1 MAAADE
7 SPVEL
12 TRSLVRIP
20 SENPIGTEAAMAA
33 FVADWCKRLPG
44 VELEV
49 FEVLPDRPN
58 MVARLRGTS
67 NQPPLALLAH
77 MDTVPFGDGWKTDPV
92 GGDIV
97 DGRLYGRGACDM
109 KSGLAVAMTA
119 LARAAR
125 SVRKPSRDLIVCAT
139 IDEEGTHM
147 LGVTDLVDRKILDAD
162 TLVIATE
169 PSDLKVVVAHKG
181 LLWLEVEVRGKL
193 AHAGNPQF
201 GVDAIR
207 AAAEFITLFK
217 HAVDAL
223 PYRHP
228 KLGRAEVTFS
238 GIKGG
243 IKTNVVPDYARL
255 EMDIRLPPPLTIKNI
270 RAMSERCGREAEA
283 AVPGAR
289 IECRQL
295 NNDRPPV
302 EADATDAFTKAVCE
316 VVSATTGPSD
326 VVDVFPAYTDASVV
340 QARTGN
346 RHCLVFGPGRLSEAH
361 TIDEYVLVEQIEKSA
376 TVLDAIVQRVCFSA

>member
-1 MAAADE
+1 MAPLDD

-12 TRSLVRIP
+12 TRALVRIP
-20 SENPIGTEAAMAA
+20 SENPTGTEAAMAA
-33 FVADWCKRLPG
+33 FVTEWLGRLPG

-49 FEVLPDRPN
+49 LEVLTDRPN
-58 MVARLRGTS
+58 VVARLRGPS

-77 MDTVPFGDGWKTDPV
+77 MDTVPFGEGWKTDPL
-92 GGDIV
+92 GAEII
-97 DGRLYGRGACDM
+97 DGKLYGRGACDM

-125 SVRKPSRDLIVCAT
+125 SGRKPSRDLIVCAT
-139 IDEEGTHM
+139 MDEEGTHM
-147 LGVTDLVDRKILDAD
+147 LGVTDLVQRGILDAD
-162 TLVIATE
+162 TLVVATE

-207 AAAEFITLFK
+207 AAAEFITRFK
-217 HAVDAL
+217 RAIDAL
-223 PYRHP
+223 PHRHP

-255 EMDIRLPPPLTIKNI
+255 ELDIRLPPPLTIGDI
-270 RAMSERCGREAEA
+270 RAMSGECAREAEA

-302 EADATDAFTKAVCE
+302 EADAEDEFSKVMCE
-316 VVSATTGPSD
+316 AVSATTGAAD

-346 RHCLVFGPGRLSEAH
+346 RRCLVFGPGRLSEAH
-361 TIDEYVLVEQIEKSA
+361 TIDEYVPVEQIEKA
-376 TVLDAIVQRVCFSA
+376 AAVLDAVVQRMCFPG

>member
-1 MAAADE
+1 MLTADV

-12 TRSLVRIP
+12 TRSMVRIP
-20 SENPIGTEAAMAA
+20 SENPNGTEAAMAA
-33 FVADWCKRLPG
+33 FVAEWFGRLPG

-49 FEVLPDRPN
+49 LEVMPGRPN
-58 MVARLRGTS
+58 VVARLRGIS

-77 MDTVPFGDGWKTDPV
+77 MDTVPLGDGWKTDPL
-92 GGDIV
+92 GGEIV
-97 DGRLYGRGACDM
+97 DGKLYGRGACDM
-109 KSGLAVAMTA
+109 KSGLAVAMMA
-119 LARAAR
+119 LANAAR
-125 SVRKPSRDLIVCAT
+125 SGRKPSRDLIVCAT

-147 LGVTDLVDRKILDAD
+147 LGVTDLVQRGTLGSD

-181 LLWLEVEVRGKL
+181 LLWLEVQVRGKL

-207 AAAEFITLFK
+207 AAAEFITGFK
-217 HAVDAL
+217 RAIDAL
-223 PYRHP
+223 PHRHP

-238 GIKGG
+238 AIEGG
-243 IKTNVVPDYARL
+243 IKTNVVPDFVRL
-255 EMDIRLPPPLTIKNI
+255 EMDIRLPPPLTIADI
-270 RAMSERCGREAEA
+270 RALSDKCAREAEV
-283 AVPGAR
+283 AVSGAR
-289 IECRQL
+289 IECHQL

-302 EADATDAFTKAVCE
+302 EADAANEFSKTVCKT
-316 VVSATTGPSD
+316 VSATTGAAD

-346 RHCLVFGPGRLSEAH
+346 QRCLVFGPGRLSEAH
-361 TIDEYVLVEQIEKSA
+361 TADEYVPVEQIEKSMV
-376 TVLDAIVQRVCFSA
+376 VLNAVVQRMCFSG